1 MKQLT
6 HQRGY
11 TDQIEDANAVIFT
24 FGSYRLGHEVTL
36 DEISTLCCLKDGY
49 PCYGYNIVIFTL
61 FILVSMIDIL
71 GDPNIQVLFQMH

>member
-1 MKQLT
+1 M
-6 HQRGY
+6 
-11 TDQIEDANAVIFT
+11 
-24 FGSYRLGHEVTL
+24 TL

-61 FILVSMIDIL
+61 FILISVISKIHPFQTSTLRYVLLLFGELTEMLKLFADIL